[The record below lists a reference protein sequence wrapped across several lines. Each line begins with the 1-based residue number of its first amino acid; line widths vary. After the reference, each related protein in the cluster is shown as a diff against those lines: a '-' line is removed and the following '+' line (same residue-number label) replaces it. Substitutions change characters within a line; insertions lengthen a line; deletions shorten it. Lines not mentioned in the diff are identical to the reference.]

1 MARKQV
7 KITAGKHEEVRQST
21 RIQTSLFN
29 AAEKKILVAIAKKLP
44 KWVTSDMLTLVG
56 VLGAIVI
63 AIGYIHSNVNI
74 QWLWLASLGFVI
86 NWFGDSLDGTVAR
99 VRGTQRPIY
108 GYYVDHITD
117 VFNEAII
124 FIGAGFSILIDI
136 RVALIL
142 LVLYLMLTINV
153 SINAHLKNEFKL
165 TYMGLGPTEFRILMI
180 IINTLFIYIRPLRE
194 YTHNWL
200 INGVSITFTIFDYI
214 AMVIGTILLAIIIVN
229 CFRDARGYAAI
240 DPLPEAK
247 EEDNTAK

>member
-7 KITAGKHEEVRQST
+7 KITAGKPEEVRQST

-29 AAEKKILVAIAKKLP
+29 AAEKKVLVAIAKKLP
-44 KWVTSDMLTLVG
+44 KWVTSDMLTQVG

-63 AIGYIHSNVNI
+63 AIGYI

-194 YTHNWL
+194 YTHTWF
-200 INGVSITFTIFDYI
+200 INGVSITFSIFDYI
-214 AMVIGTILLAIIIVN
+214 AMVIGLILLAIIIVN
-229 CFRDARGYAAI
+229 CIKDARGYAAI